1 MHNIVV
7 VYIHGVTDDLAL
19 DRQVCFAL
27 YSASRATTA
36 AYRTL
41 LADLGLTYPQF
52 LVMLVLWERDGR
64 GVQEICDALQLD
76 TGTLSPLLKRLD
88 AAGLVRRQR
97 SDTDERRVEVTLTA
111 DGRAL
116 EDRAACVPERLLGST
131 DADPAQLAAL
141 RDALTLVTAEVYA
154 RNG

>member
-1 MHNIVV
+1 M
-7 VYIHGVTDDLAL
+7 TKLRL
-19 DRQVCFAL
+19 EEQLCFAL
-27 YSASRATTA
+27 YSASRAVTS
-36 AYRTL
+36 AYRPL
-41 LADLGLTYPQF
+41 LDELGLTYPQY
-52 LVMLVLWERDGR
+52 LVLLVLWED
-64 GVQEICDALQLD
+64 DACSIGQLGD
-76 TGTLSPLLKRLD
+76 RLHLDSGTLSPLLKRLE

-131 DADPAQLAAL
+131 DADPAQLAEL
-141 RDALTLVTAEVYA
+141 RDALTLITAEVYA

>member
-1 MHNIVV
+1 M
-7 VYIHGVTDDLAL
+7 TKLRL
-19 DRQVCFAL
+19 EEQLCFAL
-27 YSASRATTA
+27 YSASRAVTS
-36 AYRTL
+36 AYRPL
-41 LADLGLTYPQF
+41 LDELGLTYPQY
-52 LVMLVLWERDGR
+52 LVLLVLWED
-64 GVQEICDALQLD
+64 DACSIGQLGD
-76 TGTLSPLLKRLD
+76 RLHLDSGTLSPLLKRLE

-141 RDALTLVTAEVYA
+141 RDALTLVTAEIYA

>member
-1 MHNIVV
+1 M
-7 VYIHGVTDDLAL
+7 TKLRLEDQL
-19 DRQVCFAL
+19 CFAL
-27 YSASRATTA
+27 YSASRAVTS
-36 AYRTL
+36 AYRPL
-41 LADLGLTYPQF
+41 LDELGLTYPQY
-52 LVMLVLWERDGR
+52 LVLLVLWED
-64 GVQEICDALQLD
+64 DACSIGQLGD
-76 TGTLSPLLKRLD
+76 RLHLDSGTLSPLLKRLE